1 MYTLSAGLWE
11 KLFKKKNYYIVIVG
25 LDNVGKTTFLEQT
38 KSRFVKGYGALN
50 PARITSTV
58 GLNIGKVEINNTCLY
73 FWDLGGQE
81 DLRTLWSSYY
91 DEANA
96 LIFVVDATRSDL
108 FQEVASV
115 FKEVMSN
122 EYVRTMPVLVAV
134 NKSEIEGA
142 APAAEVRRILY
153 DDQHM
158 GDLAVLPV
166 SALEGTNI
174 DRCVRW
180 IVRTLASQPLYL

>member
-11 KLFKKKNYYIVIVG
+11 KFFKKRDYYVVIVG

-38 KSRFVKGYGALN
+38 KAHFVKGYGALN

-58 GLNIGKVEINNTCLY
+58 GLNIGKVEINNTCLN

-81 DLRTLWSSYY
+81 DLRTLWVNYY

-96 LIFVVDATRSDL
+96 LIFVVDATRRDL
-108 FQEVASV
+108 FEEVATV
-115 FKEVMSN
+115 FKQVMSN
-122 EYVRTMPVLVAV
+122 EYVRMMPVLVAV

-142 APAAEVRRILY
+142 APAAEVRRILQ
-153 DDQHM
+153 DDHHM

>member
-1 MYTLSAGLWE
+1 MVMEL
-11 KLFKKKNYYIVIVG
+11 
-25 LDNVGKTTFLEQT
+25 
-38 KSRFVKGYGALN
+38 
-50 PARITSTV
+50 
-58 GLNIGKVEINNTCLY
+58 GKVEINNTCLN

-96 LIFVVDATRSDL
+96 MIFVVDATRRDL
-108 FQEVASV
+108 FAEVSSV
-115 FKEVMSN
+115 FREVISN
-122 EYVRTMPVLVAV
+122 EYVQRMPILVAV
-134 NKSEIEGA
+134 NKSEIEGSA
-142 APAAEVRRILY
+142 EAAEVFTLSCSLFLSHFVRHILH
-153 DDQHM
+153 DDEHI

-180 IVRTLASQPLYL
+180 IVRTLASEPIYL